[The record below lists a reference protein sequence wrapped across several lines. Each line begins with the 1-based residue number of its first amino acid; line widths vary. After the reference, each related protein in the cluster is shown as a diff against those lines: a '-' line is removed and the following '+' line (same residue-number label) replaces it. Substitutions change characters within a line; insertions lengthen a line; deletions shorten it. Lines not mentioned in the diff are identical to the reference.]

1 LKNSLW
7 LKCMDAK
14 SICLSFIIGLVSLVS
29 NGQAFPVSDEMEEGY
44 YVVVGVYDQGH
55 ATLAEAYKSGTEGA
69 MAGFHSPKNRYYVY
83 LSYTRDFQEALASMQ
98 NIRLTN
104 HSEAWVFVC
113 KPGIT
118 VPVASTDSDDTADKG
133 KNQNIP
139 EATIVASTQPVIPA
153 KAPDHDKT
161 ADVAN
166 ISELE
171 GSFESETRVAF
182 LLSNARNNSEVRG
195 NVQIIDTE
203 RAKLTDVI
211 GSGEVKVLEDPKNGT
226 GNITMLCDVFGYRKQ
241 QIELNYQRLFES
253 EYVNKLSDYYIIF
266 FDLIRYH
273 KGDIATMYN
282 VYFFNDAA
290 IMRPESRY
298 EVNSLLEMM
307 QENPGYKIRIHGHTN
322 GNRAGKI
329 ITRDGD
335 DPYYALSEKNKE
347 GMGSA
352 RALSRERATIIKD
365 YLISQGIAEDRMEIK
380 AWGGKRM
387 LYDKNGGQAKKNVRV
402 EIEILEE

>member
-1 LKNSLW
+1 MKNSLW
-7 LKCMDAK
+7 LKCMDTK

-29 NGQAFPVSDEMEEGY
+29 NGQAFPVSEEMEEGY
-44 YVVVGVYDQGH
+44 YVVVGVYDRGQVSLAKTF
-55 ATLAEAYKSGTEGA
+55 ATSMEGA
-69 MAGFHSPKNRYYVY
+69 LAGLHSPKNRYYVY
-83 LSYTRDFQEALASMQ
+83 VDYSLNFQEALASMREA
-98 NIRLTN
+98 RLQKN
-104 HSEAWVFVC
+104 PEAWVFVC
-113 KPGIT
+113 R
-118 VPVASTDSDDTADKG
+118 PVAT
-133 KNQNIP
+133 IP
-139 EATIVASTQPVIPA
+139 LASAAATNTVAAEVIPPSVASEKIVASTQPIIPETD
-153 KAPDHDKT
+153 PGVEM
-161 ADVAN
+161 AD

-182 LLSNARNNSEVRG
+182 LLSNARNDREVRG

-203 RAKLTDVI
+203 RAQLNDVI
-211 GSGEVKVLEDPKNGT
+211 GSGEVKILEDPKNGT
-226 GNITMLCDVFGYRKQ
+226 GNITVLCDVFGYRKQ

-253 EYVNKLSDYYIIF
+253 EYVNKLSDYYVIF

-290 IMRPESRY
+290 VMRPESRY

-307 QENPGYKIRIHGHTN
+307 RENPGYKIRIHGHTN

-329 ITRDGD
+329 ISRAGD
-335 DPYYALSEKNKE
+335 DPYYALTEANKE
-347 GMGSA
+347 SMGSA
-352 RALSRERATIIKD
+352 KALSRERATIIKD
-365 YLISQGIAEDRMEIK
+365 YLISQGIDEDRMEIK